1 MLIKKQFNQSEE
13 IVVNK
18 KEVGLFLY
26 TERATAREPQL
37 DRLRCVNCGFPVFS
51 CATAGRHSSHALSAV
66 APQFS

>member
-26 TERATAREPQL
+26 TERATAREPQ
-37 DRLRCVNCGFPVFS
+37 RES
-51 CATAGRHSSHALSAV
+51 HS
-66 APQFS
+66 